1 MQNIIMLIT
10 FTTKIRINVV
20 STNSPDNQFL
30 ELLYQYTILRI
41 EILISTHKTLFP
53 FQDVC
58 VKHIE
63 WM

>member
-1 MQNIIMLIT
+1 MRNIIMLIT
-10 FTTKIRINVV
+10 FTIKIRI
-20 STNSPDNQFL
+20 TPGNQFL
-30 ELLYQYTILRI
+30 ELLYQYTMLRI
-41 EILISTHKTLFP
+41 AILISTHKTLFP

>member
-1 MQNIIMLIT
+1 MRNIIMLIT
-10 FTTKIRINVV
+10 FTTKITINVV
-20 STNSPDNQFL
+20 STGNQFL

>member
-1 MQNIIMLIT
+1 MRNIIMLIT

-20 STNSPDNQFL
+20 STGNQFL

-41 EILISTHKTLFP
+41 EILISTQKTLFP

>member
-1 MQNIIMLIT
+1 MRNIIMLIT

-20 STNSPDNQFL
+20 STNQFL
-30 ELLYQYTILRI
+30 ESIYQYTILRI
-41 EILISTHKTLFP
+41 EILILTHKTLFP

>member
-1 MQNIIMLIT
+1 MRNIIMLIT
-10 FTTKIRINVV
+10 FTIKIRI
-20 STNSPDNQFL
+20 TPGNQLL
-30 ELLYQYTILRI
+30 ELLYQYTILRT

>member
-1 MQNIIMLIT
+1 MRNIIMLIT
-10 FTTKIRINVV
+10 FTTKIIISVV
-20 STNSPDNQFL
+20 STNQFL
-30 ELLYQYTILRI
+30 ELLYQYTILRT

>member
-1 MQNIIMLIT
+1 MRNIIMLIT
-10 FTTKIRINVV
+10 FTTKIRTNVV
-20 STNSPDNQFL
+20 STNQFL